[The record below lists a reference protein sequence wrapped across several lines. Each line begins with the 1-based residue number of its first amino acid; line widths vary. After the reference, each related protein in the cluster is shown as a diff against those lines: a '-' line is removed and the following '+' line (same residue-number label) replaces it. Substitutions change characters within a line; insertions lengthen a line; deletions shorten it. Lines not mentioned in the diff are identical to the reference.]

1 MFSEVITM
9 RDKTVRNLTVTAV
22 LSAVAFVLMLLDFSV
37 PIMPSFIKMD
47 ISEFPALLA
56 TFALGPVYGGA
67 VCLVK
72 NLLHLLMTKTA
83 GVGELSNF
91 LLGAAFTVT
100 AGLIYKLNKTKKGA
114 YIGSFTGAVAMAILS
129 LPINYFITYP
139 FYMNFMPLESIIKAY
154 QAILPGVD
162 GLLSCLL
169 IFNLPFTLVK
179 GLLSFLLTVLTYKRL
194 RPILKGRD

>member
-1 MFSEVITM
+1 M

-72 NLLHLLMTKTA
+72 NLLHLLVTKTRY
-83 GVGELSNF
+83 G
-91 LLGAAFTVT
+91 
-100 AGLIYKLNKTKKGA
+100 GA
-114 YIGSFTGAVAMAILS
+114 YL
-129 LPINYFITYP
+129 
-139 FYMNFMPLESIIKAY
+139 
-154 QAILPGVD
+154 QA
-162 GLLSCLL
+162 
-169 IFNLPFTLVK
+169 
-179 GLLSFLLTVLTYKRL
+179 
-194 RPILKGRD
+194 

>member
-1 MFSEVITM
+1 M

-22 LSAVAFVLMLLDFSV
+22 LSAVAFVLMLFDFSV

-72 NLLHLLMTKTA
+72 NLLHLLVTKTA

-91 LLGAAFTVT
+91 LLGAVFTVT

-114 YIGSFTGAVAMAILS
+114 YIGSFIGSVAMALLS

-154 QAILPGVD
+154 QAILSGVD

-169 IFNLPFTLVK
+169 IFNLPFTLAK

>member
-1 MFSEVITM
+1 M

-91 LLGAAFTVT
+91 LLGAVFTVT

-114 YIGSFTGAVAMAILS
+114 YIGSFIGAVAMALLS

-154 QAILPGVD
+154 QAILSGVD

-169 IFNLPFTLVK
+169 IFNLPFTLAK
-179 GLLSFLLTVLTYKRL
+179 GLLSFVLTVLTYKRL

>member
-1 MFSEVITM
+1 M

-72 NLLHLLMTKTA
+72 NLLHLLVTKTA

-91 LLGAAFTVT
+91 LLGAVFTVT

-114 YIGSFTGAVAMAILS
+114 YIGSLIGSVAMALLS

-154 QAILPGVD
+154 QAILSGVD

-169 IFNLPFTLVK
+169 IFTMPFTLAK

>member
-1 MFSEVITM
+1 MKNKKL
-9 RDKTVRNLTVTAV
+9 RALTVTAV
-22 LSAVAFVLMLLDFSV
+22 LSAIAFVLMLLDFSV
-37 PIMPSFIKMD
+37 PFMPSFIKLD
-47 ISEFPALLA
+47 VSEFPALLA
-56 TFALGPVYGGA
+56 SFALGPVYGVA

-72 NLLHLLMTKTA
+72 NLIHLLMTKTA

-91 LLGAAFTVT
+91 LLGAVFTVT

-114 YIGSFTGAVAMAILS
+114 YIGSFIGSVAMALLS

-154 QAILPGVD
+154 QAILSGVD

-169 IFNLPFTLVK
+169 IFNLPFTLAK